1 VEHRELVVCDSQ
13 LQHLSWGL
21 ERHSISHLCSMKTSQ
36 HWGALAGPAPRMAGD
51 GSRSVKVQH
60 VPALAEPAA
69 RVAGDGSRSVKV

>member
-1 VEHRELVVCDSQ
+1 
-13 LQHLSWGL
+13 
-21 ERHSISHLCSMKTSQ
+21 
-36 HWGALAGPAPRMAGD
+36 MAGD